1 MNLPP
6 ILMVQLIVLTDS
18 RGFVN
23 SRVKESS
30 GTTMTWEIQRTT
42 VNPRYPHQSNKTL
55 LSHKL
60 SGHAFLQSTLPPWIT
75 PCQRLKETVSA
86 PSDLYFEQQKPI
98 QARTA
103 SSRLSLQESRATKS
117 MALDEKPLMT
127 EGDREVAEPA
137 PLGH

>member
-1 MNLPP
+1 
-6 ILMVQLIVLTDS
+6 
-18 RGFVN
+18 
-23 SRVKESS
+23 
-30 GTTMTWEIQRTT
+30 MTWETQRTT
-42 VNPRYPHQSNKTL
+42 INPRYPHQSNKTL

-60 SGHAFLQSTLPPWIT
+60 SGHAFLQSTHSLHGSRHVK
-75 PCQRLKETVSA
+75 RLKETVSA

-117 MALDEKPLMT
+117 MALDEKPLIT